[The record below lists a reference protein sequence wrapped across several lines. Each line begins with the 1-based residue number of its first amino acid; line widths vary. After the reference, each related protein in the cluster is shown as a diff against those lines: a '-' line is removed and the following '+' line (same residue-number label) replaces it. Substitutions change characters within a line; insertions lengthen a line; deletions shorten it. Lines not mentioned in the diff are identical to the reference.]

1 MTGSLEE
8 ASSGGDNGVRRV
20 RGEMIRRSSILLAFG
35 VVTLTGAAPAFG
47 AAVPGSASLVAAD
60 AQIVAGSSVQ
70 LSGAVES
77 EDVCRPGRPFQL
89 ESRVA
94 GQALWE
100 AVTSGQSGN
109 DGQFTV
115 SATPQHTSES
125 RVVLAE
131 VVRGSVVC
139 EGIVSTQVLTEV
151 LVHVSGKLSR
161 TTVRAGNCLKLAV
174 SVVPAKA
181 GQSVRIQQGNGE
193 AWRTL
198 QTPVLDAASHALV
211 DLCFGWDSIG
221 TVRLRATWPK
231 QDELNLAGSSGA
243 LDLDV
248 LRAGWMIRIDRL
260 TEGRSIGVAIEEEG
274 TFLYRRASTRP
285 RIPASNQKL
294 LLSMALLD
302 RFGPEFRLRTVAAAP
317 VVENGIVR
325 GDLWI
330 LGTGDPTVDRRGLS
344 TLVNRLASAGIIG
357 IDGRV
362 MGSTSYFSRDWFAP
376 GWKASFPEDE
386 IALPSALT
394 FRRNEL
400 GGRHVADPERRA
412 AAWVNRRLR
421 ARGVSVAGDPGSGNA
436 PDGLIEIAAIE
447 SRPLGVLLR
456 IVNRFS
462 WNFGAEVLGKRLGL
476 ERSGAPGTIAKGAEA
491 VRAWAAEGGTPMS
504 AYDSSGLSYR
514 NRISPTGIVRLLALA
529 EDRPWGPSLHAA
541 LPGPGQ
547 GTMKGRLGG
556 VMVRAKTGTLT
567 RVSSLSGWVWLERRG
582 VWAEF
587 SIISGGL
594 QKPVAMGIENA
605 IVRTLA
611 RSAR

>member
-1 MTGSLEE
+1 
-8 ASSGGDNGVRRV
+8 
-20 RGEMIRRSSILLAFG
+20 MIRPSSILLAFG

-47 AAVPGSASLVAAD
+47 ATVPGSASLVAGD

-70 LSGAVES
+70 LTGKVET
-77 EDVCRPGRPFQL
+77 EDVCRAARPFQL
-89 ESRVA
+89 ESRA
-94 GQALWE
+94 TGQALWE

-109 DGQFTV
+109 DGTFSV
-115 SATPQHTSES
+115 PAAPQHTSES

-139 EGIVSTQVLTEV
+139 EGIVSAQVLTEV
-151 LVHVSGKLSR
+151 LAHVSGKLSR
-161 TTVRAGNCLKLAV
+161 ATVRAGNCLKLAV

-181 GQSVRIQQGNGE
+181 GQSVRIQQSKGE

-198 QTPVLDAASHALV
+198 QTPVLDAASQAV
-211 DLCFGWDSIG
+211 VELCFGWESIG

-231 QDELNLAGSSGA
+231 QDDLNLAGMSET
-243 LDLDV
+243 LELEV
-248 LRAGWMIRIDRL
+248 LRAGWMNRIDRL
-260 TEGRSIGVAIEEEG
+260 TGGRSIGIAVEEEG
-274 TFLYRRASTRP
+274 AFLYRRASTTP

-302 RFGPEFRLRTVAAAP
+302 RFGPDFRLRTVAAAP

-330 LGTGDPTVDRRGLS
+330 LGTGDPTTNRRALS
-344 TLVNRLASAGIIG
+344 LLSKRLVSAGVAAIE
-357 IDGRV
+357 GRV

-376 GWKASFPEDE
+376 GWKSDFPEE
-386 IALPSALT
+386 EVALPSALT
-394 FRRNEL
+394 FRGNEL
-400 GGRHVADPERRA
+400 AGRHVADPERRA
-412 AAWVNRRLR
+412 AAWVTRRLR
-421 ARGVSVAGDPGSGNA
+421 ARGVSVAGSPGSGDA
-436 PDGLIEIAAIE
+436 PEGLIEIAAIE
-447 SRPLGVLLR
+447 SKPLGALLR
-456 IVNRFS
+456 IVNRYS

-476 ERSGAPGTIAKGAEA
+476 ERSGVPGSIAKGAEA
-491 VRAWAAEGGTPMS
+491 IRAWAAEGGTPL
-504 AYDSSGLSYR
+504 AAFDSSGLSYR
-514 NRISPTGIVRLLALA
+514 NRVSPTGIVRLLALA
-529 EDRPWGPSLHAA
+529 EARPWGPSLHSS

-587 SIISGGL
+587 SIISRGL
-594 QKPVAMGIENA
+594 QKPMAMGIENA

-611 RSAR
+611 RAAR